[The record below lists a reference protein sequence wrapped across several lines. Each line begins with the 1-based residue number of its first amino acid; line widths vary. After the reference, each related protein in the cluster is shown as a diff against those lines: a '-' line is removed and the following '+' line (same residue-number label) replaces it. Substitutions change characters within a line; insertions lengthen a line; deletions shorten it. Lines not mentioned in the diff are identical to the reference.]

1 MGGKGY
7 KPRKDY
13 AGRRVSGDWEDSD
26 RGAGNKATKRAGGK
40 VEKKSPTYLA
50 HVKNKKK
57 DAIPSVGTPPPVTE
71 DGSFDSSAMKR
82 GALSAKFGF
91 KFGSG
96 TGQNKYVNVGVGTGD
111 SVSTIFSKQNTSTV
125 GGGRRGNEVG
135 DALGR
140 FNQIQ
145 HGGDGGWSKQDIAKE
160 VEKER
165 SYGVSK
171 SGITNSSTGN
181 KQNIRSTGGVSKN
194 STTTAKKNLA
204 KTAMQNSSVEYDDE
218 KTIQENEL
226 AKRAKAN
233 EKARKWLQKDAK
245 KSGYT
250 DIALKASMSK
260 GAGVSEATRYKKE
273 KGYKKGGRGK
283 PSGALGSVISDI
295 VSKYGKGAIAGQGG
309 SRQDKKVKGAKSSD
323 EGKYLKRLKSK
334 KELASKAKKAGF
346 KSTQGYVDTMARYGG
361 EDNYKKG
368 KGLGT

>member
-26 RGAGNKATKRAGGK
+26 RGSGNRATKRAGGK

-50 HVKNKKK
+50 YVKNKKK

-71 DGSFDSSAMKR
+71 DGSFDSAANRR
-82 GALSAKFGF
+82 GAVSAKFGF
-91 KFGSG
+91 RFGSG
-96 TGQNKYVNVGVGTGD
+96 TGQNKYLNLNVGTGD
-111 SVSTIFSKQNTSTV
+111 STTKIAGISRTSSSGT
-125 GGGRRGNEVG
+125 GYTGNEVSN
-135 DALGR
+135 ALNRMNVGTSA
-140 FNQIQ
+140 
-145 HGGDGGWSKQDIAKE
+145 WSKDDIAKE

-171 SGITNSSTGN
+171 SGITDSSTGN

-204 KTAMQNSSVEYDDE
+204 KAAMQNSSVEYDDE

-233 EKARKWLQKDAK
+233 EKARKWLKKDAK
-245 KSGYT
+245 ESGYT

-323 EGKYLKRLKSK
+323 EGKYLKRLKAK